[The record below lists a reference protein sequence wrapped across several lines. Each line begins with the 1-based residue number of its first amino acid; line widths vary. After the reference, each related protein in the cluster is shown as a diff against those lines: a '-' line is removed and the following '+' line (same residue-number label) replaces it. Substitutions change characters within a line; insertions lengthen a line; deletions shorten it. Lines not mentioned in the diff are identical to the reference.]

1 MKRAMLNA
9 FTHIEAW
16 LFGELHMVNKKTK
29 I

>member
-9 FTHIEAW
+9 FTHNGAW
-16 LFGELHMVNKKTK
+16 LFGELHLVNKKTK